1 MSACRCC
8 IQSGEDVGGGGDGS
22 YDNCYNCH
30 FFIFIHFHVLR
41 VCCIRRKPWSNAA
54 GCRCCGHYTTIFDG
68 KREQCL
74 YVSGFNASALTAL
87 MMHMMSV
94 ADLHFSIDVL
104 CM

>member
-1 MSACRCC
+1 MNESNHHRTERSRNQKWQTRVGTQ
-8 IQSGEDVGGGGDGS
+8 QS
-22 YDNCYNCH
+22 
-30 FFIFIHFHVLR
+30 
-41 VCCIRRKPWSNAA
+41 
-54 GCRCCGHYTTIFDG
+54 CRCCGHYTTIFDG

-94 ADLHFSIDVL
+94 ADLHFLIDVL